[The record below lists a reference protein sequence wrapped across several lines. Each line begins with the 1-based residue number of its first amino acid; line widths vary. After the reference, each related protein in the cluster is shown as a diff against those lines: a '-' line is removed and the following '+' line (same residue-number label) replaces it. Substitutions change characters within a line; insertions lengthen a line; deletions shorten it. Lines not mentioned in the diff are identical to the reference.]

1 MVVANQVKRRTA
13 LALGNIVTNKSSAKN
28 KTVTDIKTA
37 WENGDTTL
45 SNQVRYFGKS
55 LDGSPQYFYSTSI
68 QALVSIT
75 SKYFKMSFNIL
86 IFCIHCLLQSF
97 LKFVRLRSNDTEAF
111 NVFAT
116 FSCPGKKNLFL
127 CKKFSP
133 F

>member
-1 MVVANQVKRRTA
+1 MTTGSLKTLFLCEYKYTVSGHVIWFSNFIYRMVVANQVKRRTA

-86 IFCIHCLLQSF
+86 IFASI
-97 LKFVRLRSNDTEAF
+97 
-111 NVFAT
+111 VFFRA
-116 FSCPGKKNLFL
+116 S
-127 CKKFSP
+127 
-133 F
+133 